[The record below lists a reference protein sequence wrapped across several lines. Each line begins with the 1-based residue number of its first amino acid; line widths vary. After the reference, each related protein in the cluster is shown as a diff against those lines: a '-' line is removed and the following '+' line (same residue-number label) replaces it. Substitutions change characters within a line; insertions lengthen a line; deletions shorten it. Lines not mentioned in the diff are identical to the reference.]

1 MKSPFSRI
9 ALTTIA
15 LSSIAVALVG
25 SSNDVDSPRASAAVA
40 GGSTVQLEVAG
51 KAGVAADASAV
62 VLNLTAV
69 DASANGFVTAW
80 PCGST
85 RPVTSNLNFV
95 PGGAVAN
102 SAIVGVGSR
111 GKVCLYTKSSTELV
125 VDVNG
130 WFPAGSDYQTMT
142 PARLLDTRSGGPSTA
157 GASFAETFTGNVG
170 LDRFDY
176 GLWHRDDH
184 LVSYQSWTGDHD
196 TNCGSPDTQRPIRR
210 DRWQDSFYMCK
221 DHMMTSVGETSGYSL
236 AWFTPK
242 QSFTDETKVSWD
254 VNVTDLGGRQW
265 WEVMI
270 YPESDGDRYSI
281 AAESVDGTEC
291 LVCTTEDWIA
301 KTANILPY
309 GPGSIVVGT
318 GPAAL
323 EDPHIH
329 FDGGENL
336 YTGGTKIC
344 SAGKATWFRDSGAC
358 DSKKTRL
365 TFSMTDNQNG
375 TITVNYGGAFTQT
388 ITGSFPNEPWR
399 VVFKDHNY
407 TPDKDGTPIGHTWH
421 WDNIIVR

>member
-1 MKSPFSRI
+1 VKRTII
-9 ALTTIA
+9 ALPLAVLLLIA
-15 LSSIAVALVG
+15 GIAVG
-25 SSNDVDSPRASAAVA
+25 RASVDGTDSEQPTTVAQPAPLAAQPA
-40 GGSTVQLEVAG
+40 PQAAQPDGDTQLSDAEASTTAPSPVPNSSE
-51 KAGVAADASAV
+51 DFV
-62 VLNLTAV
+62 V
-69 DASANGFVTAW
+69 
-80 PCGST
+80 
-85 RPVTSNLNFV
+85 
-95 PGGAVAN
+95 
-102 SAIVGVGSR
+102 
-111 GKVCLYTKSSTELV
+111 
-125 VDVNG
+125 
-130 WFPAGSDYQTMT
+130 
-142 PARLLDTRSGGPSTA
+142 
-157 GASFAETFTGNVG
+157 SFDGNVG